1 MMAGYRSKWGA
12 LVAVAAA
19 LVLGTPAQAGEAPQ
33 ADRIAQWWSH
43 VEAISNDSMEGRL
56 AGSPGYGRA
65 AEYVEAE
72 FRKLGIAPAGTEG
85 YRQPVALFEQRF
97 DAGASKAKLIRKGPD
112 VALSVPGQIYFR
124 GSHSMPGEVDAPL
137 VFAGYGLSVPEAGH
151 DDFRDLD
158 VRGKVVVVLSGGPDS
173 ISGALKSDARADR
186 ARLLAERGAVGV
198 ITLTSPA
205 QVEIPW
211 ERQVGISEQPSMYL
225 ADPML
230 RAVPVPFMAAT
241 FNPAQA
247 ELLFAGSGRSFAE
260 LAALSDSSQPLPV
273 FDLPG
278 RLKASIAAET
288 RALTCVNLVG
298 VLPGR
303 DGALANEYVVLS
315 AHLDGLGI
323 GKAVN
328 GDTIYN
334 GTFDNAVGVASLLDA
349 ARQLARPAGR
359 PRRSILFAIVTAE
372 EKGLLGSRY
381 FAKRPTVPVRSIVAN
396 INLDMPLP
404 IFPLTSVTPI
414 GYEESSLGAD
424 AQAVAAEMGLPVVPD
439 PFPNRNVFTR
449 SDQYSFIKEG
459 IPALFLK
466 YGFAAGTPEAE
477 VEKAWRAN
485 IYHSPQDD
493 LNQPVLKAEAV
504 KLNDYLAALT
514 RRIAN
519 SGERPVWNSAS
530 YFKRFAKY
538 VPDRKRRNRKGSK
551 PLWEEIDAALR

>member
-1 MMAGYRSKWGA
+1 MMAICRSKWGMVA
-12 LVAVAAA
+12 LAAAA
-19 LVLGTPAQAGEAPQ
+19 LTLGNPARAGDAPPG
-33 ADRIAQWWSH
+33 DRVAQWWSH
-43 VEAISNDSMEGRL
+43 VEAISSDATEGRL

-72 FRKLGIAPAGTEG
+72 FRKLGIMPAGTDG

-97 DAGASKAKLIRKGPD
+97 DPRASKAKLIRKGPD

-124 GSHSMPGEVDAPL
+124 GSHAMPEEVDAPL
-137 VFAGYGLSVPEAGH
+137 VFAGYGLSVAEAGH
-151 DDFRDLD
+151 DDFRDID
-158 VRGKVVVVLSGGPDS
+158 VRGKVVVVLSGGPET
-173 ISGALKSDARADR
+173 ISGALKSDARSDR
-186 ARLLAERGAVGV
+186 ARILAERGAVGV
-198 ITLTSPA
+198 ITLTTPA

-211 ERQVGISEQPSMYL
+211 ERQVGIAAQPSMYL

-230 RAVPVPFMAAT
+230 RSVPVPFMAAT
-241 FNPAQA
+241 FNPAQS

-260 LAALSDSSQPLPV
+260 LAAMADASQPLPV

-278 RLKASIAAET
+278 RLKATIATET
-288 RALTCVNLVG
+288 RALSCANLVG

-303 DGALANEYVVLS
+303 DSALASEYVVLS

-323 GKAVN
+323 GTAVN

-349 ARQLARPAGR
+349 ARQLFRPAGR

-424 AQAVAAEMGLPVVPD
+424 AQAVASDMGLPVVAD

-449 SDQYSFIKEG
+449 SDQYSFIREG

-466 YGFAAGTPEAE
+466 YGFAGGTPEAE
-477 VEKAWRAN
+477 REKAWRAN

-504 KLNDYLAALT
+504 KLNDYLTALT

-519 SGERPVWNSAS
+519 NGDRPVWHQTS
-530 YFKRFAKY
+530 YFKRFAKI
-538 VPDRKRRNRKGSK
+538 VPDRRKSARRGSR
-551 PLWEEIDAALR
+551 PLWEEIDAAMR